1 MLEHPRASLV
11 HTEYYMVPVAA
22 ARMAAWYTRRLL
34 LAPVGALTVVDILA
48 SFRARTSPLSAGW
61 SSAAPL
67 RGGSREVGILLGA
80 GTGCFTIFHL
90 TVVHRQV
97 LEIGTKDTGPAY
109 T

>member
-11 HTEYYMVPVAA
+11 HTEYNMVPVAA

-48 SFRARTSPLSAGW
+48 SFRARSPLSAGW

-97 LEIGTKDTGPAY
+97 LEIGTKDAGPAY